1 MGRLYTFCQTQ
12 SFLNRGLI
20 TLPKYADMPVKE
32 RKQLP
37 LLENVPILD
46 AGAEGKAI
54 ARFDDRVVFV
64 PFVVPGDVVDIQVIA
79 KKKSFYEGRAIK
91 VHTFSGKRTEPF
103 CSHFGTCGGC
113 RWQNMKYEEQLFY
126 KQKLVEDN
134 FRRIGKFEFPELL
147 PIIASENTQYYR
159 NKLEYTFSER
169 RWMVAGD
176 QPMRPG
182 EKGMLSLGFHVPLIF
197 DKILDISHCYL
208 QPAPSD
214 EIRLAAKRYALEND
228 LTFYNA
234 RTWTGFLRNMI
245 IRNTL
250 AGEVMLIMVFGYN
263 DASAIHSMMTFL
275 GEKFPRITSLMYT
288 INKKKNDVISD
299 LEIQLFKGDPFI
311 TEQIP
316 SVVEDG
322 KMLTFKIGPL
332 SFYQTNPIQAYQ
344 LYKIV
349 YDFAAFKG
357 YETVYDLYTGAG
369 TIANFVAAA
378 VEKVIGIE
386 YVDSSI
392 EDAHENSLFNGIANT
407 HYYAGDMVKVLNS
420 DFVRKNGKPHV
431 VITDPPR
438 AGMHDK
444 VIRQLMEIGP
454 EKIVYVSCNPAT
466 QARDIAL
473 MDEYYRVVAVQP
485 VDMFPHT
492 HHVENIALLVKR
504 SVAEAPSIS

>member
-1 MGRLYTFCQTQ
+1 MSR
-12 SFLNRGLI
+12 R
-20 TLPKYADMPVKE
+20 E
-32 RKQLP
+32 RKPLP
-37 LLENVPILD
+37 LLENVTILD

-54 ARFDDRVVFV
+54 ARIDDRVVFV
-64 PFVVPGDVVDIQVIA
+64 PFVVPGDVVDIQVTA
-79 KKKSFYEGRAIK
+79 KKKSFYEGKALK
-91 VHTFSGKRTEPF
+91 VHTFSDKRTDPF

-126 KQKLVEDN
+126 KQKQVEDN
-134 FRRIGKFEFPELL
+134 FRRIGKFEFPDLL
-147 PIIASENTQYYR
+147 PIIASRNTQYYR

-169 RWMVAGD
+169 RWMVASDEPMLPGD
-176 QPMRPG
+176 
-182 EKGMLSLGFHVPLIF
+182 KGMLSLGFHVPLIF

-214 EIRLAAKRYALEND
+214 EIRLAAKKYALEND

-245 IRNTL
+245 IRNTI
-250 AGEVMLIMVFGYN
+250 AGEVMLIMVFGYD
-263 DASAIHSMMTFL
+263 DAPSILSMMTFL
-275 GEKFPRITSLMYT
+275 GEKFPQIKSLMYT
-288 INKKKNDVISD
+288 INTKKNDVISD

-311 TEQIP
+311 TEQMP
-316 SVVEDG
+316 SANENG

-344 LYKIV
+344 LYKTV

-357 YETVYDLYTGAG
+357 HETVYDLYTGTG
-369 TIANFVAAA
+369 TIANFMAGA

-392 EDAHENSLFNGIANT
+392 ADAYENSLSNGIVNT
-407 HYYAGDMVKVLNS
+407 SYYAGDMVKVLNT
-420 DFVRKNGKPHV
+420 DFVRENGKPHV

-438 AGMHDK
+438 AGMHGK
-444 VIRQLMEIGP
+444 VIGQLMETGP

-473 MDEYYRVVAVQP
+473 MDDYYRVAAVQP

-492 HHVENIALLVKR
+492 HHVENVALLVKR
-504 SVAEAPSIS
+504 SAAEARAIS

>member
-1 MGRLYTFCQTQ
+1 MSR
-12 SFLNRGLI
+12 R
-20 TLPKYADMPVKE
+20 E
-32 RKQLP
+32 RKPLP
-37 LLENVPILD
+37 LLENVLIID

-54 ARFDDRVVFV
+54 ARIEDRVVFV
-64 PFVVPGDVVDIQVIA
+64 PFVVPGDIVDIQVIA

-91 VHTFSGKRTEPF
+91 VHTFSDKRAEPF
-103 CSHFGTCGGC
+103 CSHFGICGGC

-126 KQKLVEDN
+126 KQKQVEDN

-147 PIIASENTQYYR
+147 PIIASENTRYYR

-169 RWMVAGD
+169 RWLVAGD
-176 QPMRPG
+176 EPMLPG
-182 EKGMLSLGFHVPLIF
+182 DKGMLSLGFHVPLIF
-197 DKILDISHCYL
+197 DKILDIHHCYL

-214 EIRLAAKRYALEND
+214 EIRLAAKKYALEND

-234 RTWTGFLRNMI
+234 RTWTGFLRNMV
-245 IRNTL
+245 IRNTIG
-250 AGEVMLIMVFGYN
+250 GEVMLIMVFGYE
-263 DASAIHSMMTFL
+263 DADAILSMMTFL
-275 GEKFPRITSLMYT
+275 GEEFPQITSLMYT
-288 INKKKNDVISD
+288 INTKKNDVISD
-299 LEIQLFKGDPFI
+299 LEIKPFKGDGFI
-311 TEQIP
+311 TETMP
-316 SVVEDG
+316 SAIGG

-332 SFYQTNPIQAYQ
+332 SFYQTNPIQAFQ
-344 LYKIV
+344 LYKTV

-357 YETVYDLYTGAG
+357 HEIVYDLYTGTG

-386 YVDSSI
+386 YVESSI
-392 EDAHENSLFNGIANT
+392 EDAHENSLFNGIVNT

-420 DFVRKNGKPHV
+420 GFVQENGKPDV

-444 VIRQLMEIGP
+444 VIKQIMEIGP
-454 EKIVYVSCNPAT
+454 EKIIYVSCNPAT

-492 HHVENIALLVKR
+492 HHVENVALLVKR
-504 SVAEAPSIS
+504 SDAAESVIS

>member
-1 MGRLYTFCQTQ
+1 
-12 SFLNRGLI
+12 
-20 TLPKYADMPVKE
+20 MPRRE
-32 RKQLP
+32 RKPLP
-37 LLENVPILD
+37 LLENVLIID
-46 AGAEGKAI
+46 AGSEGKAI
-54 ARFDDRVVFV
+54 ARIDDRVVFV

-79 KKKSFYEGRAIK
+79 KKKSFFEGKAVKI
-91 VHTFSGKRTEPF
+91 HSFSDKRTEPF

-126 KQKLVEDN
+126 KQKQVEDN

-169 RWMVAGD
+169 RWMVATDEPMLPGD
-176 QPMRPG
+176 
-182 EKGMLSLGFHVPLIF
+182 KGMLSLGFHVPLIF

-214 EIRLAAKRYALEND
+214 EIRLAAKKYALENH

-245 IRNTL
+245 IRNNI

-263 DASAIHSMMTFL
+263 DTPAILSMMTFL
-275 GEKFPRITSLMYT
+275 GEKFPQITSLMYT
-288 INKKKNDVISD
+288 INTKKNDVISD
-299 LEIQLFKGDPFI
+299 LEIQLFKGDSFI
-311 TEQIP
+311 TEQMP
-316 SVVEDG
+316 STIKDG
-322 KMLTFKIGPL
+322 KILTFKIGPL
-332 SFYQTNPIQAYQ
+332 SFYQTNPTQAYQ
-344 LYKIV
+344 LYKTV

-357 YETVYDLYTGAG
+357 NETVYDLYTGTG
-369 TIANFVAAA
+369 TIANFVAGS

-407 HYYAGDMVKVLNS
+407 RYYAGDMVKVLNAG
-420 DFVRKNGKPHV
+420 FVRENGKPDV

-444 VIRQLMEIGP
+444 VIKQLMEIGP
-454 EKIVYVSCNPAT
+454 GKIVYVSCNPAT

-492 HHVENIALLVKR
+492 HHVENVAMLVRRPAAEEIA
-504 SVAEAPSIS
+504 IS